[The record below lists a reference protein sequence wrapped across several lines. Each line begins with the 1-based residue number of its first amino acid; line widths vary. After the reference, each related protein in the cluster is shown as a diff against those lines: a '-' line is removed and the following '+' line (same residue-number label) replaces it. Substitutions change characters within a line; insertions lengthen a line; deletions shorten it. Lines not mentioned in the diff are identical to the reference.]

1 MSIADVGCDLD
12 PAGVS
17 ENVRKFG
24 DASSQVFAA
33 KCSWRVGRGG
43 RAWQSEAVTTTWNT
57 TVLVEKW
64 EFFEHSCKFWW
75 RTYLSVQKTD
85 VVQNMSKPCWL
96 PTNKLRLLSFPSC
109 RGSFRSRKDLFWAR
123 VVKHAIAKNKK
134 EYTQLSCQA
143 SHGNLKVWD
152 SESWRSWRVLVW
164 TWPLQ
169 VFVHKSRFDGGP
181 DGPHAQAWDVGTREA
196 IMCKKHQN
204 PSKCIKNVNRS
215 RLVGRNW

>member
-64 EFFEHSCKFWW
+64 EFFEHFCKYWW

-109 RGSFRSRKDLFWAR
+109 RGSFRSSKDLFWAR
-123 VVKHAIAKNKK
+123 VVKHAIAKHRMGAWRYGIQSLDGLDVFWFEHGPCRFSFTRVASMVVLMDPMLRRGMWVPEKR
-134 EYTQLSCQA
+134 SCA
-143 SHGNLKVWD
+143 
-152 SESWRSWRVLVW
+152 
-164 TWPLQ
+164 
-169 VFVHKSRFDGGP
+169 
-181 DGPHAQAWDVGTREA
+181 
-196 IMCKKHQN
+196 
-204 PSKCIKNVNRS
+204 KCIKMHQKR
-215 RLVGRNW
+215 